1 MRGQSHSVP
10 MLRDRKL
17 RMFGQALH
25 LQQQRCRWPKETSN
39 RDWTLL
45 RRASKGCQSHRLS
58 KNVLSASEKSPQATD
73 SLKWKKSRPSRH
85 TQTVLPIWDH
95 EMDTAM
101 CRWIMYMSSA
111 RRASSRDQ
119 NVNTVSI
126 PAVKICAVHGVLRL
140 EVHIPNDDGKGVG
153 NWCPRFDIRT
163 LDGMSLESDEST
175 CTWNCCRRLDVT
187 LHVGW
192 KTWNMSLFCF
202 CVRPNPNN
210 PKSKSD

>member
-1 MRGQSHSVP
+1 MFSRLRKSLRKPLTRSNGKRAAQADTRKRYFLFGTMRWTRRCSV
-10 MLRDRKL
+10 
-17 RMFGQALH
+17 GS
-25 LQQQRCRWPKETSN
+25 C
-39 RDWTLL
+39 
-45 RRASKGCQSHRLS
+45 
-58 KNVLSASEKSPQATD
+58 
-73 SLKWKKSRPSRH
+73 
-85 TQTVLPIWDH
+85 
-95 EMDTAM
+95 
-101 CRWIMYMSSA
+101 MSSA

-175 CTWNCCRRLDVT
+175 RTWNCCRRLDVT

-202 CVRPNPNN
+202 CGRPNPNN